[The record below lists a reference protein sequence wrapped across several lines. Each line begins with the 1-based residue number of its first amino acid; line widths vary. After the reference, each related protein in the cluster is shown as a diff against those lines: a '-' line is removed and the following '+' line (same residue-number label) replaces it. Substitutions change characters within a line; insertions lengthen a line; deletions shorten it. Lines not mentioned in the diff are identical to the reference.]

1 MLLSKLEIKGFKSFG
16 EKITIHFDRGVT
28 GIVGPNGC
36 GKSNVVDAIRWV
48 LGEQKTR
55 NLRSDKMENLI
66 FNGSRQRKPLQ
77 MAEVSLT
84 FLNNKNIL
92 PTEYTTV
99 TITRRYYR
107 DGESEY
113 LLNGVTCRLKD
124 ITGLFLDT
132 GIGPDSYAI
141 IELKMVDDIL
151 SDRENSRRSLL
162 EEAAGIS
169 KFKIR
174 KKETFRKLEDT
185 EADLTRL
192 EDVLFEIRKNMKALE
207 KQAKQAEEY
216 YQIKDNYRQASIE
229 HARFSMAARAEEL
242 SAVNGKLQLAKDER
256 AKLSAQVA
264 TKEAELEEIR
274 KQLLM
279 EEKTLSSRQKTLN
292 DFVGKIREI
301 ESQKKIREDRIGF
314 FTDRLQKLAEEINRN
329 TGRKEALQKEL
340 ESIGTR
346 KTAGQKELDELQTEL
361 NAAQESLALAREE
374 SEKLRARLDLKQED
388 LRKCQQELYQLEK
401 NLEYSE
407 TQKADLENELKKAVV
422 ATEDQTVFL
431 ENFERKLESVA
442 TSITEKSAR
451 ILDME
456 KKEIELAGTITDTAE
471 NGEKLRSSL
480 AELYRKLDARQNELN
495 LTRAMVENLEG
506 FPEAVKFLRKNKSWS
521 KKAPLVADVINIEE
535 KYKIALE
542 SVLEPYLNHYVV
554 QTENEA
560 YLAMKLLAEGQK
572 GKSAFFILD
581 RLRNFKAEKAADLQD
596 ALPAKKLVEY
606 DGQYENLVSYL
617 LDDVY
622 ITDKPIPF
630 AQHASAET
638 PVLFGEMAWDWSEHT
653 VVSISG
659 AMTRRKFS
667 ISGGSTSVFE
677 GNKIGKGIQI
687 KKLENEISGLNTLI
701 HNDKLALEE
710 NQQSLNELRQS
721 TQKSLIDHL
730 QKEVNQLRQEEAALS
745 ARKEQ
750 SLQLLSSS
758 KERKE
763 DILHKIKQLT
773 ENFSAKQPLLD
784 ETRKSAT
791 ALEKEIETLQ
801 QQWKLRSEDTS
812 QASAKFNQLNI
823 RHIQIQNGLTAGNRE
838 EEFRVQEL
846 NQLEASALQAE
857 TEQKNVEAE
866 LARLH
871 SAGEGA
877 DNQLPELY
885 EEKQAI
891 ESGLNESEK
900 LYFETRGSI
909 DNREKEIRDLNR
921 KRENEG
927 VLMSELQEAMHAGQ
941 AQLMA
946 IQERI
951 HVEFETLPDR
961 ENDLPQANAAEEEK
975 WRQKAQSIKNQLE
988 RMGPINLMAREAYQ
1002 EIKERHDFIE
1012 NQKKDLTEARNS
1024 LSQTIGEIEKV
1035 ARDHFSETFQ
1045 KVQENFKKVFRSLFT
1060 EEDTCDL
1067 VLQNPEEPLDSPIDI
1082 MARPKGK
1089 RPLTINQ
1096 LSGGEK
1102 TLTAISLLFAIYLIK
1117 PAPFCIFDE
1126 ADAPLDDTNIDKFNR
1141 IIRKFSD
1148 ESQFIIV
1155 THNKRTMAST
1165 DVIYG
1170 VTMPEQGVS
1179 RVIPVDL
1186 RELA

>member
-16 EKITIHFDRGVT
+16 DKITIHFDRGVT

-66 FNGSRQRKPLQ
+66 FNGTRTRKPLQ
-77 MAEVSLT
+77 MAEVALT

-99 TITRRYYR
+99 TISRRYYR
-107 DGESEY
+107 DSESEY
-113 LLNGVTCRLKD
+113 LLNGVACRLKD

-151 SDRENSRRSLL
+151 SDRENSRRALL

-174 KKETFRKLEDT
+174 KKETFRKLEET
-185 EADLTRL
+185 EADLNRL
-192 EDVLFEIRKNMKALE
+192 EDVLFEIRKNMKSLE

-216 YQIKDNYRQASIE
+216 YQIKENYRQASIE
-229 HARFSMAARAEEL
+229 HAKLTMAARAEDMAEIKQKLQQSQGERAEL
-242 SAVNGKLQLAKDER
+242 STR
-256 AKLSAQVA
+256 IAQN
-264 TKEAELEEIR
+264 EADLEEIKR
-274 KQLLM
+274 KLLI

-292 DFVGKIREI
+292 DYVEKIREI
-301 ESQKKIREDRIGF
+301 ESQKKIREDRF
-314 FTDRLQKLAEEINRN
+314 RFYTDRQKKMIEESNETTAKKEILQKQI
-329 TGRKEALQKEL
+329 
-340 ESIGTR
+340 
-346 KTAGQKELDELQTEL
+346 KELDIKKINEEKQLHFLSEDLELS
-361 NAAQESLALAREE
+361 QESLTYAREE
-374 SEKLRARLDLKQED
+374 SEKLRAQLDIKQINI
-388 LRKCQQELYQLEK
+388 RKKQQELYRIEK
-401 NLEYSE
+401 NIEFSE
-407 TQKADLENELKKAVV
+407 TQKTDLENELKKAVV
-422 ATEDQTVFL
+422 ATEDQTIFL
-431 ENFERKLESVA
+431 ENFERKLESIKK
-442 TSITEKSAR
+442 TISEKTNQ
-451 ILDME
+451 ILNLE
-456 KKEIELAGTITDTAE
+456 KIEIELAENIILKSKIGENLKESLTDI
-471 NGEKLRSSL
+471 
-480 AELYRKLDARQNELN
+480 YRKLDARQNELN

-521 KKAPLVADVINIEE
+521 KKAPLLADLINIEE
-535 KYKIALE
+535 KYKVALE

-560 YLAMKLLAEGQK
+560 YLAMKLLSEGQK
-572 GKSAFFILD
+572 GKSSFFILD
-581 RLRNFKAEKAADLQD
+581 RLSKLIPQKPIELED
-596 ALPAKKLVEY
+596 ALPAKKLLEY
-606 DGQYENLVSYL
+606 DPIYENLVSYL
-617 LDDVY
+617 LEDVY

-630 AQHASAET
+630 GAHSATET
-638 PVLFGEMAWDWSEHT
+638 PVLFGELTWDWADHT

-677 GNKIGKGIQI
+677 GNKIGKGIQM
-687 KKLENEISGLNTLI
+687 KKLEAEIGELNTLI
-701 HNDKLALEE
+701 HNEKLALEE
-710 NQQSLNELRQS
+710 NQEEINCLRES

-763 DILHKIKQLT
+763 DILKKINQLSQ
-773 ENFSAKQPLLD
+773 NFATQLPVLE
-784 ETRKSAT
+784 ETKT
-791 ALEKEIETLQ
+791 LVEKLEIEIEALQ
-801 QQWKLRSEDTS
+801 KQWKLRSEETAM
-812 QASAKFNQLNI
+812 ASGKFNQLNI
-823 RHIQIQNGLTAGNRE
+823 QSIQLQNGLKARKQE
-838 EEFRVQEL
+838 EEFRQQEL
-846 NQLEASALQAE
+846 NQLDIKILQIETEKKNVQIELDSLSSAEAS
-857 TEQKNVEAE
+857 VDSE
-866 LARLH
+866 LP
-871 SAGEGA
+871 G
-877 DNQLPELY
+877 LY

-891 ESGLNESEK
+891 ESGLNESERI
-900 LYFETRGSI
+900 YFETRGNI
-909 DNREKEIRDLNR
+909 DNQAKEIRDLAK
-921 KRENEG
+921 KRELIG
-927 VLMSELQEAMHAGQ
+927 VLVSECQETINAGQ
-941 AQLMA
+941 AQLIS

-951 HVEFETLPDR
+951 NVEFETQLNWE
-961 ENDLPQANAAEEEK
+961 ENMPPPNANEEEK
-975 WRQKAQSIKNQLE
+975 WRQKAQSVKNQLD
-988 RMGPINLMAREAYQ
+988 RIGPINLMAREAYQ

-1012 NQKKDLTEARNS
+1012 GQKNDLLEARNS
-1024 LSQTIGEIEKV
+1024 LTNTIGEIEKV
-1035 ARDHFSETFQ
+1035 ARTHFSETFQ
-1045 KVQENFKKVFRSLFT
+1045 KIQENFKKVFRSLFT
-1060 EEDTCDL
+1060 DEDTCDL
-1067 VLQNPEEPLDSPIDI
+1067 VLHNPDEPLESPIDI

-1141 IIRKFSD
+1141 IIRKFSK

>member
-77 MAEVSLT
+77 MAEVGLT

-229 HARFSMAARAEEL
+229 HSRFSMAARAEEL

-256 AKLSAQVA
+256 AKLSVQVA

-314 FTDRLQKLAEEINRN
+314 FTERLQKLAEEINRN

-340 ESIGTR
+340 ESIGSR
-346 KTAGQKELDELQTEL
+346 KTTGQKELDELQTEL

-388 LRKCQQELYQLEK
+388 LRKSQQQLYQLEK

-442 TSITEKSAR
+442 TAITEKSAR
-451 ILDME
+451 ILDLE

-909 DNREKEIRDLNR
+909 DNREKEIRELNR

-1002 EIKERHDFIE
+1002 EIKVRHDFIE

>member
-1 MLLSKLEIKGFKSFG
+1 MQLSKLEIRGFKSFG
-16 EKITIHFDRGVT
+16 DKITIHFDKGVT

-66 FNGSRQRKPLQ
+66 FNGTKNRKPLQ
-77 MAEVSLT
+77 MAEVSLS

-99 TITRRYYR
+99 TISRRYYR

-124 ITGLFLDT
+124 ITSLFLDT

-151 SDRENSRRSLL
+151 SDRENSRRALL

-207 KQAKQAEEY
+207 KQARQAEEY
-216 YQIKDNYRQASIE
+216 YQIKEGYKLAAIE
-229 HARFSMAARAEEL
+229 HARFSMASKAEILTALKSKTTECQSL
-242 SAVNGKLQLAKDER
+242 RTEYSAKIASQ
-256 AKLSAQVA
+256 
-264 TKEAELEEIR
+264 EAELEEI
-274 KQLLM
+274 KAKLLQ
-279 EEKTLSSRQKTLN
+279 EEKTLSGRQKTLN
-292 DFVGKIREI
+292 EYATKIREI
-301 ESQKKIREDRIGF
+301 ESQKKIREDRHKFYTERTGKLNLEIGQIAEQKKLIEKSIQQTTKVKSLEEKQLEELK
-314 FTDRLQKLAEEINRN
+314 TDLEI
-329 TGRKEALQKEL
+329 
-340 ESIGTR
+340 
-346 KTAGQKELDELQTEL
+346 
-361 NAAQESLALAREE
+361 AQENLAIAREE
-374 SEKLRARLDLKQED
+374 TERLRAQLDIEQEQ
-388 LRKCQQELYQLEK
+388 LRKKQQELYQLEK
-401 NLEYSE
+401 SLEYAE

-431 ENFERKLESVA
+431 ENFEKKLS
-442 TSITEKSAR
+442 SISEMATEKSAQ
-451 ILDME
+451 IIEME
-456 KKEIELAGTITDTAE
+456 KKEIELTE
-471 NGEKLRSSL
+471 NIAYKIQEGDEIKQKL
-480 AELYRKLDARQNELN
+480 ADKHRKLDARSNELS
-495 LTRAMVENLEG
+495 LIKAMVENLEG

-521 KKAPLVADVINIEE
+521 KKAPLVADIINIEE
-535 KYKIALE
+535 KYKMALE
-542 SVLEPYLNHYVV
+542 SVLEPFLNHYVV
-554 QTENEA
+554 QTETEA
-560 YLAMKLLAEGQK
+560 YLAMKLLSEGQK
-572 GKSAFFILD
+572 GKSSFLVLDNLKNFTNKKQEILVD
-581 RLRNFKAEKAADLQD
+581 AISAAG
-596 ALPAKKLVEY
+596 LVEY
-606 DGQYENLVSYL
+606 DQIYEKLVTYL

-622 ITDKPIPF
+622 ITDKTIPF
-630 AQHASAET
+630 TAAASTET
-638 PVLFGEMAWDWSEHT
+638 PMLFGEMAWDWAEHT

-659 AMTRRKFS
+659 AMTKRKFS
-667 ISGGSTSVFE
+667 LSGGSTSVLE
-677 GNKIGKGIQI
+677 GNKIGKAIQI
-687 KKLENEISGLNTLI
+687 KKLETEIADLNTSV
-701 HNDKLALEE
+701 HNEKLALEANLE
-710 NQQSLNELRQS
+710 AIIQLRES
-721 TQKSLIDHL
+721 TGKSLIDHL

-750 SLQLLSSS
+750 SLELLRSSAA
-758 KERKE
+758 RKE
-763 DILHKIKQLT
+763 DIQQKILQLT
-773 ENFSAKQPLLD
+773 ESSAQQFPQME
-784 ETRKSAT
+784 ETKFHVEQLTKR
-791 ALEKEIETLQ
+791 IEENQTSF
-801 QQWKLRSEDTS
+801 KIRSEETTMTS
-812 QASAKFNQLNI
+812 GKFNQLNI
-823 RHIQIQNGLTAGNRE
+823 QNIQLMNSMKSRQQEEDFRKKELEQLNEREFQASTEAETVKKELLGLTEIDDSTNS
-838 EEFRVQEL
+838 EL
-846 NQLEASALQAE
+846 P
-857 TEQKNVEAE
+857 
-866 LARLH
+866 
-871 SAGEGA
+871 
-877 DNQLPELY
+877 DLY
-885 EEKQAI
+885 EEKRAI
-891 ESGLNESEK
+891 EEGLNESEK
-900 LYFETRGSI
+900 LYFETRGGI
-909 DNREKEIRDLNR
+909 DIREKDIRELNR
-921 KRENEG
+921 KREQVA
-927 VLMSELQEAMHAGQ
+927 VLITESQEEMNNGQ
-941 AQLMA
+941 SQLIA

-951 HVEFETLPDR
+951 NVEFEVFISWEEGLP
-961 ENDLPQANAAEEEK
+961 EQNAKEEESF
-975 WRQKAQSIKNQLE
+975 RQKMQTIKNQLE
-988 RMGPINLMAREAYQ
+988 KMGPINLMAREAYQ

-1012 NQKKDLTEARNS
+1012 AQKKDLLEAKAS
-1024 LSQTIGEIEKV
+1024 LANTITEIEKV
-1035 ARDHFSETFQ
+1035 AKEHFSATFQ
-1045 KVQENFKKVFRSLFT
+1045 KVQENFKLVFRSLFT

-1067 VLQNPEEPLDSPIDI
+1067 VLQDPSAPLESPIDI

-1126 ADAPLDDTNIDKFNR
+1126 ADAPLDDTNIDKFNK
-1141 IIRKFSD
+1141 IIRKFSN

>member
-66 FNGSRQRKPLQ
+66 FNGTRNRKPLQ
-77 MAEVSLT
+77 MAEVALT

-151 SDRENSRRSLL
+151 SDRENSRRALL

-174 KKETFRKLEDT
+174 KKETFKKLEDT

-192 EDVLFEIRKNMKALE
+192 EDVLFEIRKNMKSLE

-216 YQIKDNYRQASIE
+216 YQIKETYRQASIE
-229 HARFSMAARAEEL
+229 HAKYSMASKAEDLAIVKQKLQEAQSNRSEL
-242 SAVNGKLQLAKDER
+242 SAKIAK
-256 AKLSAQVA
+256 Q
-264 TKEAELEEIR
+264 EADLEEIK
-274 KQLLM
+274 KQLLL

-301 ESQKKIREDRIGF
+301 ENQKKIREDRIGF
-314 FTDRLQKLAEEINRN
+314 FTERLKKLDEEISQ
-329 TGRKEALQKEL
+329 T
-340 ESIGTR
+340 S
-346 KTAGQKELDELQTEL
+346 GQKEVLQKQIKTIENQKSEEEKKL
-361 NAAQESLALAREE
+361 ASIKEDLEMAQENLANAREE
-374 SEKLRARLDLKQED
+374 SEKLRAQLDLKQES
-388 LRKCQQELYQLEK
+388 LRKSQQELYQLEK
-401 NLEYSE
+401 NIEFSE

-431 ENFERKLESVA
+431 ENFEKKLESIA
-442 TSITEKSAR
+442 QSISEKSGQ
-451 ILDME
+451 IMELE
-456 KKEIELAGTITDTAE
+456 KKEIELAE
-471 NGEKLRSSL
+471 NIGLKSQAGENLRNSL

-521 KKAPLVADVINIEE
+521 KKAPLVADIINIEE
-535 KYKIALE
+535 RYKIALE
-542 SVLEPYLNHYVV
+542 SVLEPFLNHYVV

-560 YLAMKLLAEGQK
+560 YLAMKLLSEGQK
-572 GKSAFFILD
+572 GKSSFFILD
-581 RLRNFKAEKAADLQD
+581 RLKNLEPKKEIQTED
-596 ALPAKKLVEY
+596 AFPAKNLVEY
-606 DGQYENLVSYL
+606 DSIYENLVSYL

-630 AQHASAET
+630 AVHSSTET
-638 PVLFGEMAWDWSEHT
+638 PVLFGELAWDWSDQT

-659 AMTRRKFS
+659 SMTRRKFS

-677 GNKIGKGIQI
+677 GNKIGKGIQL
-687 KKLENEISGLNTLI
+687 KKLEAEIAELNTFI
-701 HNDKLALEE
+701 HNEKLALEE
-710 NQQSLNELRQS
+710 NQESLNQLRQS

-763 DILHKIKQLT
+763 DILKKIKQLT
-773 ENFSAKQPLLD
+773 ETYSGQLPVLEENRLLVV
-784 ETRKSAT
+784 K
-791 ALEKEIETLQ
+791 LESEIESTQ
-801 QQWKLRSEDTS
+801 KQWKLRSEETTM
-812 QASAKFNQLNI
+812 ASGKFNQLNI
-823 RHIQIQNGLTAGNRE
+823 QNIQIQNSLKAKIQE
-838 EEFRVQEL
+838 EEFRVNEF
-846 NQLEASALQAE
+846 NQLENRLLQAT
-857 TEQKNVEAE
+857 TEQKTVNAE
-866 LARLH
+866 LATLS
-871 SAGEGA
+871 SADASVDTE
-877 DNQLPELY
+877 LPSLY

-900 LYFETRGSI
+900 TYFETRGSI
-909 DNREKEIRDLNR
+909 DNREKEIRELSR
-921 KRENEG
+921 KRELVG
-927 VLMSELQEAMHAGQ
+927 VLISECQETINQGQ
-941 AQLMA
+941 AHLIA

-951 HVEFETLPDR
+951 NVEFETLLNW
-961 ENDLPQANAAEEEK
+961 ENDLPSPNTAEEEK
-975 WRQKAQSIKNQLE
+975 LRQKSQTIKYQLD

-1012 NQKKDLTEARNS
+1012 SQKKDLMEARNS
-1024 LSQTIGEIEKV
+1024 LTNTIGEIEKV
-1035 ARDHFSETFQ
+1035 AREHFSETFQ

-1060 EEDTCDL
+1060 DEDTCDL
-1067 VLQNPEEPLDSPIDI
+1067 VLHNPEEPLDSPIDI

>member
-1 MLLSKLEIKGFKSFG
+1 MQLSKLEIKGFKSFG
-16 EKITIHFDRGVT
+16 DKITIHFDKGVT

-66 FNGSRQRKPLQ
+66 FNGTKNRKPTQ

-84 FLNNKNIL
+84 FLNNKGIL

-99 TITRRYYR
+99 AITRRYYR
-107 DGESEY
+107 DGDSEY

-124 ITGLFLDT
+124 INSLFLDT

-151 SDRENSRRSLL
+151 SDRENSRRALL

-207 KQAKQAEEY
+207 KQARQAEEY
-216 YQIKDNYRQASIE
+216 YAIKDGYRLAAIE
-229 HARFSMAARAEEL
+229 HAKLSMASKAEVLTEL
-242 SAVNGKLQLAKDER
+242 KTKIAESQNLRSEFSAKIGTQ
-256 AKLSAQVA
+256 
-264 TKEAELEEIR
+264 EAELEQI
-274 KQLLM
+274 KSVLLQ

-292 DFVGKIREI
+292 DYVTKIREI
-301 ESQKKIREDRIGF
+301 ESQKKIREDRQSF
-314 FTDRLQKLAEEINRN
+314 YTERTQKLQLEIS
-329 TGRKEALQKEL
+329 Q
-340 ESIGTR
+340 IG
-346 KTAGQKELDELQTEL
+346 GQKQQVEKLIAQNEKGQATEQTQLAEMQSELTW
-361 NAAQESLALAREE
+361 AQEQLATAREE
-374 SEKLRARLDLKQED
+374 SERLRAQLEQNRDQLQKD
-388 LRKCQQELYQLEK
+388 QQALYQSEK
-401 NLEYSE
+401 NLEIAE

-422 ATEDQTVFL
+422 ATEDQSIFL
-431 ENFERKLESVA
+431 ENFEKKLEVLA
-442 TSITEKSAR
+442 QQATEKSTQ
-451 ILDME
+451 IIDLE
-456 KKEIELAGTITDTAE
+456 KKELELTESIHLKTQEGETIRQT
-471 NGEKLRSSL
+471 L
-480 AELYRKLDARQNELN
+480 ADLYRKLDARQNELN

-535 KYKIALE
+535 KYKMALE
-542 SVLEPYLNHYVV
+542 AVLEPFLNYYVV
-554 QTENEA
+554 QTETEA
-560 YLAMKLLAEGQK
+560 YLAMKLLSEGQK
-572 GKSAFFILD
+572 GKANFLILD
-581 RLRNFKAEKAADLQD
+581 RLANQTVSKPEKLDD
-596 ALPAKKLVEY
+596 ATPAKELVET
-606 DGQYENLVSYL
+606 DPQYEKLVSYL

-622 ITDKPIPF
+622 ITHKTIPF
-630 AQHASAET
+630 TASSSTET
-638 PVLFGEMAWDWSEHT
+638 QVLFGDMAWDWADHT

-659 AMTRRKFS
+659 AMTKRRFS
-667 ISGGSTSVFE
+667 LSGGSTSVLE
-677 GNKIGKGIQI
+677 GNKIGKAVQL
-687 KKLENEISGLNTLI
+687 KKLETEIADLNTQV
-701 HNDKLALEE
+701 HNEKLAQEE
-710 NQQSLNELRQS
+710 NQQAIIGLRQS
-721 TQKSLIDHL
+721 TQKSLIEHL

-750 SLQLLSSS
+750 SMELLKSSA
-758 KERKE
+758 ERKE
-763 DILHKIKQLT
+763 NILQKIAQLT
-773 ENFSAKQPLLD
+773 ATTEQQTPLLAESQAKVD
-784 ETRKSAT
+784 SLQTK
-791 ALEKEIETLQ
+791 IEEAQ
-801 QQWKLRSEDTS
+801 QQWKLRSEETTMS
-812 QASAKFNQLNI
+812 SGKFNQLNI
-823 RHIQIQNGLTAGNRE
+823 QSIQLQNSLKTRS
-838 EEFRVQEL
+838 QEL
-846 NQLEASALQAE
+846 GFRKKEMEDLDTRASLAQ
-857 TEQKNVEAE
+857 TELKTVKEELVKLSEGDDTANAE
-866 LARLH
+866 LPA
-871 SAGEGA
+871 
-877 DNQLPELY
+877 LY
-885 EEKQAI
+885 EERKAI
-891 ESGLNESEK
+891 EEGLNEAERS
-900 LYFETRGSI
+900 YFESRGGL
-909 DNREKEIRDLNR
+909 DQREKDIRELNR
-921 KRENEG
+921 KRELVA
-927 VLMSELQEAMHAGQ
+927 VLITESQEAFNGGQ
-941 AQLMA
+941 AQLIA

-951 HVEFETLPDR
+951 NVEFETLLSW
-961 ENDLPQANAAEEEK
+961 EEGLPAPNSKDEDM
-975 WRQKAQSIKNQLE
+975 WRQKMQQIKNQLD

-1012 NQKKDLTEARNS
+1012 AQKKDLMEAKES
-1024 LSQTIGEIEKV
+1024 LVNTITDIEKV
-1035 ARDHFSETFQ
+1035 AREHFSATFQ
-1045 KVQENFKKVFRSLFT
+1045 KVQENFKMVFRSLFT
-1060 EEDTCDL
+1060 EEDTCEL
-1067 VLQNPEEPLDSPIDI
+1067 VLHDPSQPLESAIDI

-1089 RPLTINQ
+1089 RPLSINQ

-1126 ADAPLDDTNIDKFNR
+1126 ADAPLDDTNIDKFNN
-1141 IIRKFSD
+1141 IIRKFSG